1 MDAPAVQGWLEVSW
15 LNTAGPMV
23 SDPGCFHCSYL
34 GRPYRDGSVC
44 VSVCLCVSVHMLCV
58 CLCLCVCVFCV
69 QCLAQPPSVVL
80 DCILSLLT
88 SSLMAQPP
96 AMVPGDMEPDVE
108 PLPADIGPDGP
119 TICLR
124 ELLDEDEALRF
135 QAGGIADA
143 PVKRAQ
149 LDLRPSAI
157 QRGLV
162 AHSALCQALRML
174 DPTAQPPRSLA
185 EAIDRA
191 LVDKVIH
198 RDEVGWLKHINATAN
213 EAKHVFD

>member
-1 MDAPAVQGWLEVSW
+1 M
-15 LNTAGPMV
+15 
-23 SDPGCFHCSYL
+23 
-34 GRPYRDGSVC
+34 
-44 VSVCLCVSVHMLCV
+44 CLCVSVHMLSVCV
-58 CLCLCVCVFCV
+58 CLCVCVFCV

-88 SSLMAQPP
+88 SGLMAQPP
-96 AMVPGDMEPDVE
+96 SMDSGDLEPDVE

-124 ELLDEDEALRF
+124 ELLDSNVASRF

-149 LDLRPSAI
+149 LDLRLAAI

-174 DPTAQPPRSLA
+174 DPTAQPPRCLT

-191 LVDKVIH
+191 LVNEVIQP
-198 RDEVGWLKHINATAN
+198 REVRWLKHINATAN

>member
-1 MDAPAVQGWLEVSW
+1 MSVCL
-15 LNTAGPMV
+15 
-23 SDPGCFHCSYL
+23 C
-34 GRPYRDGSVC
+34 VC
-44 VSVCLCVSVHMLCV
+44 VSVCVCAHAVCVSVCVCVSRTIANRADCCFENAKSCSASPCVCV

-80 DCILSLLT
+80 DYILSLLT

-108 PLPADIGPDGP
+108 PLPADIGPDGS

-124 ELLDEDEALRF
+124 ELLDSDVGSRF
-135 QAGGIADA
+135 QAGGIVDA
-143 PVKRAQ
+143 PVHRAE
-149 LDLRPSAI
+149 LDLRLAAI

-162 AHSALCQALRML
+162 AHAALCQALRML

>member
-1 MDAPAVQGWLEVSW
+1 M
-15 LNTAGPMV
+15 
-23 SDPGCFHCSYL
+23 
-34 GRPYRDGSVC
+34 
-44 VSVCLCVSVHMLCV
+44 SVCLCVSVHMLSVCV
-58 CLCLCVCVFCV
+58 CLCVCVFCV

-80 DCILSLLT
+80 DYILSLLT

-108 PLPADIGPDGP
+108 PLPADIGPDGS

-124 ELLDEDEALRF
+124 ELLDSDVGSRF
-135 QAGGIADA
+135 QAGGIVDA
-143 PVKRAQ
+143 PVHRAE
-149 LDLRPSAI
+149 LDLRLAAI

-162 AHSALCQALRML
+162 AHAALCQALRML